1 MNLIHAAIAVL
12 LLSSNPSEANHLRR
26 TKGSRDLKKK
36 TRSNRTM
43 KSASSAKAAKVKSWE
58 VVVNNANVIP
68 PPENAMRSL
77 EEDEDEKTFSSYNA
91 ASVNEGKDV
100 VFRARSTG

>member
-1 MNLIHAAIAVL
+1 MNLIHAVIAVL

-68 PPENAMRSL
+68 PPE
-77 EEDEDEKTFSSYNA
+77 EEDEVEKTFSSYNA

>member
-12 LLSSNPSEANHLRR
+12 LLISNPSEANHLRR

-68 PPENAMRSL
+68 PPE
-77 EEDEDEKTFSSYNA
+77 EEDEVEKTFSSYNA

>member
-1 MNLIHAAIAVL
+1 MNLIHAAIPVL
-12 LLSSNPSEANHLRR
+12 LLISNPSEANHLRR

-68 PPENAMRSL
+68 PPE
-77 EEDEDEKTFSSYNA
+77 EEDEVEKTFSSYNA